1 MKKISI
7 KKTLCA
13 TAAAVMMMAS
23 VTGCGKEEE
32 KTTATT
38 AETTVEAGTASDA
51 TDTTEAGTGDVAASE
66 MELPDKF
73 VYDGKFEVQI
83 VGYEYLDSGED
94 YEYDFLNVYF
104 DLTPL
109 DDRLRNVKTIY
120 WTATQSGTELDLDPN
135 SSLTYDDAEHTSDI
149 WLCIQQGVTF
159 RSMVQFALNKGDTSV
174 VTVGIGE
181 KNGEYEYFDVDPKW
195 DMPDIRHE
203 KFELAKVDAPA
214 YGPGNMPEFTGA
226 DYDVKYDL
234 KINGITDYSSV
245 MELDT
250 DQNPVYYTCVG
261 ISYTITNHSGK
272 EDSPFMLFS
281 SDNHVFQD
289 GVSLMDTSP
298 GQESVDYGKTQE
310 DLPLYQKIQDGE
322 TIDFVEY
329 YMIRTDSP
337 IEVVQRDFKGTV
349 MGDMVFEVEPITE
362 N

>member
-159 RSMVQFALNKGDTSV
+159 RSKEIHLLLPLESV
-174 VTVGIGE
+174 KRTESMNTLMLI
-181 KNGEYEYFDVDPKW
+181 
-195 DMPDIRHE
+195 
-203 KFELAKVDAPA
+203 L
-214 YGPGNMPEFTGA
+214 
-226 DYDVKYDL
+226 
-234 KINGITDYSSV
+234 NGICLIFV
-245 MELDT
+245 MKSLSL
-250 DQNPVYYTCVG
+250 P
-261 ISYTITNHSGK
+261 K
-272 EDSPFMLFS
+272 LMLLLTVLEICL
-281 SDNHVFQD
+281 N
-289 GVSLMDTSP
+289 LRERIMM
-298 GQESVDYGKTQE
+298 
-310 DLPLYQKIQDGE
+310 LN
-322 TIDFVEY
+322 
-329 YMIRTDSP
+329 MI
-337 IEVVQRDFKGTV
+337 
-349 MGDMVFEVEPITE
+349 
-362 N
+362 